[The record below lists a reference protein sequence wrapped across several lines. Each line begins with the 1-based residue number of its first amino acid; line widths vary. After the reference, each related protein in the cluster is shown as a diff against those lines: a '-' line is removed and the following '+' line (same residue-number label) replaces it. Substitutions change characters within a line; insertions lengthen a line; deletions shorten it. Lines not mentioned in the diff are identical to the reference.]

1 LCFQAE
7 KSRAIKFGR
16 NLGDFSSKRTDIASI
31 QNFNLSTKRSEW
43 PELRRVLPEKKP
55 FQISNRASVSEDI
68 KLGSVSDPN
77 SMLETA
83 SFIKCCQSGGST
95 DQHHRL
101 TLGCVNTEIE
111 GPLCLTGPANLFA
124 RRLQRLQSGKGRIL
138 SRRGRLADHF
148 RRTQSLISPP
158 LRSFVEVARE
168 AMESGKKTME
178 GHVGGWGVGAGR
190 GGVRA
195 GRRHHGGRHHGDGFG
210 YMGDGGGFGFHCDGA
225 CRVRLQWWLLQPELW
240 SICSGVSGISGL
252 SSKDDNNENNN
263 DDLPEKDVHISDASN
278 ADPLAYGTSSMG

>member
-1 LCFQAE
+1 MLSDCFFEVE

-16 NLGDFSSKRTDIASI
+16 NLGDFSTKRTDVASI
-31 QNFNLSTKRSEW
+31 QNFNLSTKQSEW
-43 PELRRVLPEKKP
+43 PELRRVSPEKKP
-55 FQISNRASVSEDI
+55 FQISNRASVSEGI
-68 KLGSVSDPN
+68 KLGSFSDAN
-77 SMLETA
+77 STLETA

-95 DQHHRL
+95 DQHHCL
-101 TLGCVNTEIE
+101 TLGCVNAEIE
-111 GPLCLTGPANLFA
+111 GPLCLNGPANLFA

-138 SRRGRLADHF
+138 SRRGRLADRF
-148 RRTQSLISPP
+148 RPTQSLISPP
-158 LRSFVEVARE
+158 LRSFVEVAHE
-168 AMESGKKTME
+168 AMEGL
-178 GHVGGWGVGAGR
+178 VGGQGVGAGR

-195 GRRHHGGRHHGDGFG
+195 GRRHGGGRHHGDGFG
-210 YMGDGGGFGFHCDGA
+210 YMGDGGGFGFHGNGA

-263 DDLPEKDVHISDASN
+263 DDLPEKDVHMSDASN

>member
-1 LCFQAE
+1 MEGQSPTTTVSPKLTLSDCVFQAE

-16 NLGDFSSKRTDIASI
+16 NLGDFSSKRTGDTASK
-31 QNFNLSTKRSEW
+31 QNFNLSTKQSEW
-43 PELRRVLPEKKP
+43 PELRRVSPEKKP

-77 SMLETA
+77 STLETA
-83 SFIKCCQSGGST
+83 SFKCSQLGGST

-101 TLGCVNTEIE
+101 TLGCVNAEIE
-111 GPLCLTGPANLFA
+111 GPLCLTGPANQFA

-138 SRRGRLADHF
+138 SRRGLTDRF

-178 GHVGGWGVGAGR
+178 GPVGGRGVGAGR
-190 GGVRA
+190 GGGRA
-195 GRRHHGGRHHGDGFG
+195 GGTPRK
-210 YMGDGGGFGFHCDGA
+210 A
-225 CRVRLQWWLLQPELW
+225 WWR
-240 SICSGVSGISGL
+240 
-252 SSKDDNNENNN
+252 
-263 DDLPEKDVHISDASN
+263 
-278 ADPLAYGTSSMG
+278 